1 TGRRRPLAAGPG
13 HLHRT
18 VQHRIRY
25 PHCHSSP
32 YLSPLLPFSR
42 RSLPASHGARGRRT
56 RQTGTARSGPMNF
69 RRHQEQDSLEINLIP
84 LIDVLLVI
92 LIFLAASTSFTRYQQ
107 MKVALP
113 QAAAQAP
120 EPQAIAVSVSRNG
133 DYAVNGQALNGSSI
147 QEIAQGLLAL
157 PRPPDTEGVL

>member
-1 TGRRRPLAAGPG
+1 
-13 HLHRT
+13 
-18 VQHRIRY
+18 
-25 PHCHSSP
+25 
-32 YLSPLLPFSR
+32 
-42 RSLPASHGARGRRT
+42 
-56 RQTGTARSGPMNF
+56 MNF

-147 QEIAQGLLAL
+147 QEVAQGLLAL
-157 PRPPDTEGVL
+157 PRPPDTEGVLVIYADAQAPHEAVIRVMQAARDAGIERVNFATQGSP